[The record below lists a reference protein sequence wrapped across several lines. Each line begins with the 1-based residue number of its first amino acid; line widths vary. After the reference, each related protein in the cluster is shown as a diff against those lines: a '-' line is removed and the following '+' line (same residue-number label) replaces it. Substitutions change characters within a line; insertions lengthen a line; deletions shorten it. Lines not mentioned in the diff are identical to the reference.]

1 MIHLQKL
8 TYINL
13 LGEAVTF
20 GGEPPYVLEKVR
32 GLGKPAYK
40 LSAARGVYQH
50 GETAYG
56 FQLEP
61 RYVEL
66 SFHVQGRSRADL
78 YQQRKELMAALAIP
92 NAFDGSRLAR
102 LIYQNDCGS
111 WWIHAIPEG
120 PDPDVRLQNWLL
132 SARLTFRCPD
142 PYWKTDSLGALTLA
156 MNEATFKL
164 PFAFP
169 IRLGS
174 RGFFGAAFNGGQV
187 AAPPLIE
194 IAGSGETPTLVNH
207 TTGASITVARAVA
220 NGDLL
225 VIDTDPEALSV
236 VIRTAQGEQIPAH
249 GYLGLDSSLA
259 GFALCPG
266 MNQLEYKPS
275 APSIASQVRIRWTPR
290 MEGV

>member
-13 LGEAVTF
+13 RDEAVEF
-20 GGEPPYVLEKVR
+20 GGGPPYVLEKVR
-32 GLGKPAYK
+32 GLGKPGYR

-50 GETAYG
+50 GETTYG
-56 FQLEP
+56 LQLEP

-66 SFHVQGRSRADL
+66 SFHIQGRSRADL
-78 YQQRKELMAALAIP
+78 YQKRKELMAALAIP
-92 NAFDGSRLAR
+92 SAFDGSRLAR

-120 PDPDVRLQNWLL
+120 PDPDIRVQNWLL
-132 SARLTFRCPD
+132 SAKLSFRCPD
-142 PYWKTDSLGALTLA
+142 PYWKANSSDALTLA
-156 MNEATFKL
+156 MSEATFHL

-169 IRLGS
+169 VRLGN
-174 RGFFGAAFNGGQV
+174 RGFFGAALNGGQV
-187 AAPPLIE
+187 AAPALIE

-220 NGDLL
+220 TGDLL
-225 VIDTDPEALSV
+225 VIDTDPEVLSV

-249 GYLGLDSSLA
+249 GYLGLDSSLTD
-259 GFALCPG
+259 FTLRPG
-266 MNQLEYKPS
+266 INQLEYKPS
-275 APSIASQVRIRWTPR
+275 APSIGSQVRIRWTPR